1 MLDDKLAIFSSAT
14 DREEKTV
21 KSRKLTCVVAL
32 MLFAVPTA
40 LATTTFYVNG
50 LTGNDRNNCLS
61 ASTAYKT
68 IGHAILRAASS
79 NRALPHIIIVAA
91 ATYTEN
97 LTIPASLNLTIVGSS
112 ATSTIVNG
120 GRVGPVVSISSGK
133 VTLSGMT
140 FRNGLSA
147 DGGGIA
153 NGGTL
158 TLNNSIVS
166 GNTVDAGSCGG
177 GGGIYNSGR
186 LVIDNSTISGNAV
199 NTSDG
204 SGFCFAGG
212 GGIANTTGGAV
223 TIQNSTISGNRAL
236 LASAIKNS
244 GGTAIIINSTV
255 SGNRSPKSVS
265 PTPAIYVSKG
275 GVRIYNG
282 TISGN
287 VGGGIWVRPLFGPAA
302 ARLQNSIVAK
312 NSGANLPSPR
322 WATT

>member
-1 MLDDKLAIFSSAT
+1 VLDDKLAIFNSAT

-166 GNTVDAGSCGG
+166 GNTVDAGSCGAPVMAAP
-177 GGGIYNSGR
+177 GR
-186 LVIDNSTISGNAV
+186 H
-199 NTSDG
+199 
-204 SGFCFAGG
+204 
-212 GGIANTTGGAV
+212 
-223 TIQNSTISGNRAL
+223 
-236 LASAIKNS
+236 
-244 GGTAIIINSTV
+244 
-255 SGNRSPKSVS
+255 
-265 PTPAIYVSKG
+265 
-275 GVRIYNG
+275 
-282 TISGN
+282 
-287 VGGGIWVRPLFGPAA
+287 
-302 ARLQNSIVAK
+302 AR
-312 NSGANLPSPR
+312 R
-322 WATT
+322 D